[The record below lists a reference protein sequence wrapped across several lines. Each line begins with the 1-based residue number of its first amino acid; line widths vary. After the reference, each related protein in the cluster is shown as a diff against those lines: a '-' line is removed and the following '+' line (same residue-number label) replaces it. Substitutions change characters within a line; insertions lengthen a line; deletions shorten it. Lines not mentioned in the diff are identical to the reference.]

1 MPKSTPSPKGFKLSP
16 KGEKGFA
23 KAERNK
29 MKVYGDVPDSRPKGR
44 VMTPEGAAALKKL
57 RARKGTM
64 T

>member
-1 MPKSTPSPKGFKLSP
+1 MSP

-23 KAERNK
+23 MAERNK
-29 MKVYGDVPDSRPKGR
+29 MKVYGDVSDSRPKGR
-44 VMTPEGAAALKKL
+44 VVTPEGAAALKKL

>member
-1 MPKSTPSPKGFKLSP
+1 MPKPTPSPKGFKLSP

-29 MKVYGDVPDSRPKGR
+29 MKVYGDVPDLRPKGR

-57 RARKGTM
+57 RARKGFTA
-64 T
+64 